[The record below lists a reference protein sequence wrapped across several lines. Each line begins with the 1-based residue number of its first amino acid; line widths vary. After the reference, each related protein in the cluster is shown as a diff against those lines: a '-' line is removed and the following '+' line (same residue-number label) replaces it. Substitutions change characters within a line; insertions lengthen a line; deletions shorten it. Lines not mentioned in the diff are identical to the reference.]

1 MDLLENKTDK
11 EILLSILAEIAKAKN
26 EIACAKADI
35 QKAQSRI
42 SFLIVA
48 ANEMINRQGD

>member
-11 EILLSILAEIAKAKN
+11 EILQSILAEIAKAKN
-26 EIACAKADI
+26 ELSCAKADI

-48 ANEMINRQGD
+48 ANEMIKRQGD

>member
-26 EIACAKADI
+26 EISCAKADI

-42 SFLIVA
+42 AFLIVA

>member
-11 EILLSILAEIAKAKN
+11 EILQSILAEIAKAKN
-26 EIACAKADI
+26 EIACARADI